1 LVVSVDDDDVPL
13 GALEVELVDDEL
25 GLVVLEA
32 EEPVP
37 DVLGDMLELDEL
49 GDVLE
54 LDELGDVLELGVVLL
69 DELELGLDVLLVV
82 SVVLDDDED
91 DGGSGGVVVVVVLL
105 LELAGGAAG
114 VTVVLLVSLRSQAAT
129 PNSIAIASALD
140 NILEFIVR
148 LLSVLAWDGPRK
160 GECPDLSTRSA
171 RKFGAIRCA
180 CGNALPGLRPAGAR
194 ELPRG
199 AAHKT
204 RRALAPGAAAKFSGA
219 L

>member
-1 LVVSVDDDDVPL
+1 MVVSVDDDDVPL

-54 LDELGDVLELGVVLL
+54 LDELGDVLELGVLL

-91 DGGSGGVVVVVVLL
+91 DGGSGGVVVVVLL

-129 PNSIAIASALD
+129 PNSIATASALD